1 MGIFYQ
7 NELESHHAIEKQ
19 IQCLKMET
27 VLEVVKTISK
37 LVELIENGEMSESYV
52 LFESFVS
59 YDFVLYMLSQ
69 DYKNWYALV

>member
-37 LVELIENGEMSESYV
+37 LVELIENGEMLTLNHMYC
-52 LFESFVS
+52 LCR
-59 YDFVLYMLSQ
+59 LYHMTLY
-69 DYKNWYALV
+69 YKCFHKITKIGMP